1 MMIKSVEGKN
11 KTAQANGPASY
22 LSLQHQVLPLPILQH
37 LQRLQ
42 GTHNVHW
49 IDSSFLTDLCA
60 PNKINNRQCVLC
72 ICMGAILFK
81 AIVSCV
87 NKQLPP
93 TSE

>member
-1 MMIKSVEGKN
+1 MMIKSIEGKN
-11 KTAQANGPASY
+11 KTAQANGPASH

-60 PNKINNRQCVLC
+60 PSKINNTTMCFVYMHGGNFVQGNRFMC
-72 ICMGAILFK
+72 
-81 AIVSCV
+81 
-87 NKQLPP
+87 
-93 TSE
+93 